1 VFRPERGAG
10 VGSSKRLAAHYDM
23 RAQHRAILAAARAG
37 PLQSLT
43 DRELGLRDHPVTI
56 YPYPFVAVRAW
67 VRFGPEAIR
76 VDAKLLRSTPLAAG
90 VGFRAEE
97 QVFRCWVWGNA
108 VESIPGDDE

>member
-1 VFRPERGAG
+1 M
-10 VGSSKRLAAHYDM
+10 GSSKRLAAHYDM

-43 DRELGLRDHPVTI
+43 DRELGLREHPVTI
-56 YPYPFVAVRAW
+56 YPHPFVPVRAW

-90 VGFRAEE
+90 VEFRAEE

-108 VESIPGDDE
+108 VEKVETPDP